1 MGKVLAV
8 CISEKKGTQKKN
20 VGSAVFVE
28 DWGLEGDAHAGKWH
42 RQVSLLSGEKIDAFR
57 AKGAEVEDGAFGE
70 NLVVEGI
77 DFAKL
82 PVGIRFRC
90 GEVVLELTQIGK
102 ECHNG
107 CAIFQK
113 MGECIMPREGV
124 FTRVL
129 KGGKVSVGDEMT
141 VDKAMIFDTHAHYDD
156 KMFNED
162 RLNELAE
169 SIKQH
174 GIVEPLIV
182 VKKDDYYE
190 IVAGERRFRAAM
202 IAGLTEVPVV
212 IKDYSTEQ
220 IVEIA
225 LIENIQREDLNPI
238 EEAKAYQ
245 QLIDEFSLKQDEV
258 ADKVSKSRTAIT
270 NALRLLKLDERVQNM
285 VIEECISSGHART
298 LLAIENKEEQY
309 DIACMVFDQKL
320 SVRETEKLIKKLN
333 NKGTPKKKAE
343 LYNKEIYADFEEKLK
358 QSMGT
363 KVSINRKNNTKGK
376 IEIEY
381 YSETELER
389 IIGIM
394 LKNS

>member
-1 MGKVLAV
+1 MAAKRGLGK
-8 CISEKKGTQKKN
+8 
-20 VGSAVFVE
+20 
-28 DWGLEGDAHAGKWH
+28 
-42 RQVSLLSGEKIDAFR
+42 
-57 AKGAEVEDGAFGE
+57 
-70 NLVVEGI
+70 GI
-77 DFAKL
+77 DSL
-82 PVGIRFRC
+82 IP
-90 GEVVLELTQIGK
+90 TDS
-102 ECHNG
+102 
-107 CAIFQK
+107 
-113 MGECIMPREGV
+113 
-124 FTRVL
+124 VL
-129 KGGKVSVGDEMT
+129 KKEDKNEVKSVSMLRINDIEPN
-141 VDKAMIFDTHAHYDD
+141 KAQPR

-238 EEAKAYQ
+238 EEAKAYK
-245 QLIDEFSLKQDEV
+245 QLIEEFSLKQDEV

-270 NALRLLKLDERVQNM
+270 NALRLLKLDDRVQNM

-298 LLAIENKEEQY
+298 LLAIDNKEEQY
-309 DIACMVFDQKL
+309 EIACMVFDKKL

-333 NKGTPKKKAE
+333 NKENPKKKAE
-343 LYNKEIYADFEEKLK
+343 LDNKDIYADFEEKLK

-363 KVSINRKNNTKGK
+363 KVSINRKSNTKGK

-394 LKNS
+394 LENS

>member
-1 MGKVLAV
+1 MPAKRGLGK
-8 CISEKKGTQKKN
+8 
-20 VGSAVFVE
+20 
-28 DWGLEGDAHAGKWH
+28 
-42 RQVSLLSGEKIDAFR
+42 
-57 AKGAEVEDGAFGE
+57 
-70 NLVVEGI
+70 GI
-77 DFAKL
+77 DSLIPTDSKL
-82 PVGIRFRC
+82 KNEDKSESKSVSMLRISDIEPNK
-90 GEVVLELTQIGK
+90 TQ
-102 ECHNG
+102 
-107 CAIFQK
+107 
-113 MGECIMPREGV
+113 PRK
-124 FTRVL
+124 T
-129 KGGKVSVGDEMT
+129 
-141 VDKAMIFDTHAHYDD
+141 
-156 KMFNED
+156 FNED

-238 EEAKAYQ
+238 EEAKAYK

-333 NKGTPKKKAE
+333 NKETPKKKIE
-343 LYNKEIYADFEEKLK
+343 LDNKDIYADFEEKLK

-363 KVSINRKNNTKGK
+363 KVSINRKSNTKGK

-389 IIGIM
+389 IIGMM
-394 LKNS
+394 LENS

>member
-1 MGKVLAV
+1 MAAKRGLGKGIDSLIPTGSSIVKENKDEAKSISMLR
-8 CISEKKGTQKKN
+8 ISEIEPNKAQ
-20 VGSAVFVE
+20 
-28 DWGLEGDAHAGKWH
+28 
-42 RQVSLLSGEKIDAFR
+42 
-57 AKGAEVEDGAFGE
+57 
-70 NLVVEGI
+70 
-77 DFAKL
+77 
-82 PVGIRFRC
+82 
-90 GEVVLELTQIGK
+90 
-102 ECHNG
+102 
-107 CAIFQK
+107 
-113 MGECIMPREGV
+113 PR
-124 FTRVL
+124 
-129 KGGKVSVGDEMT
+129 
-141 VDKAMIFDTHAHYDD
+141 

-212 IKDYSTEQ
+212 IKDYTTEQ

-238 EEAKAYQ
+238 EEAKAYK

-258 ADKVSKSRTAIT
+258 AEKVSKSRTAIT

-285 VIEECISSGHART
+285 IIEECISSGHART
-298 LLAIENKEEQY
+298 LLAIEDKDEQY
-309 DIACMVFDQKL
+309 EIACMVFDQKL

-333 NKGTPKKKAE
+333 NKEKPKKITE
-343 LYNKEIYADFEEKLK
+343 LDNKEIYADFEEKLR

-363 KVSINRKNNTKGK
+363 KVSINRKSNTKGK

-389 IIGIM
+389 IIGLM
-394 LKNS
+394 LENS

>member
-1 MGKVLAV
+1 MPAKRGLGK
-8 CISEKKGTQKKN
+8 
-20 VGSAVFVE
+20 
-28 DWGLEGDAHAGKWH
+28 
-42 RQVSLLSGEKIDAFR
+42 
-57 AKGAEVEDGAFGE
+57 
-70 NLVVEGI
+70 GI
-77 DFAKL
+77 DSLIPTDSKL
-82 PVGIRFRC
+82 KNEDKCESKSVSMLKISDIEPNKS
-90 GEVVLELTQIGK
+90 Q
-102 ECHNG
+102 
-107 CAIFQK
+107 
-113 MGECIMPREGV
+113 PR
-124 FTRVL
+124 
-129 KGGKVSVGDEMT
+129 
-141 VDKAMIFDTHAHYDD
+141 

-238 EEAKAYQ
+238 EEAKAYK

-309 DIACMVFDQKL
+309 DIACTVFDQKL

-333 NKGTPKKKAE
+333 NKETPKKKIE
-343 LYNKEIYADFEEKLK
+343 LDNKDIYADFEEKLK

-363 KVSINRKNNTKGK
+363 KVSINRKSNTKGK

-389 IIGIM
+389 IIGMM
-394 LKNS
+394 LENS

>member
-1 MGKVLAV
+1 
-8 CISEKKGTQKKN
+8 
-20 VGSAVFVE
+20 
-28 DWGLEGDAHAGKWH
+28 
-42 RQVSLLSGEKIDAFR
+42 
-57 AKGAEVEDGAFGE
+57 
-70 NLVVEGI
+70 
-77 DFAKL
+77 
-82 PVGIRFRC
+82 
-90 GEVVLELTQIGK
+90 
-102 ECHNG
+102 
-107 CAIFQK
+107 
-113 MGECIMPREGV
+113 
-124 FTRVL
+124 
-129 KGGKVSVGDEMT
+129 
-141 VDKAMIFDTHAHYDD
+141 
-156 KMFNED
+156 MFNED

-238 EEAKAYQ
+238 EEAKAYK

-309 DIACMVFDQKL
+309 DIACTVFDQKL

-333 NKGTPKKKAE
+333 NKETPKKKIE
-343 LYNKEIYADFEEKLK
+343 LDNKDIYADFEEKLK

-363 KVSINRKNNTKGK
+363 KVSINRKSNTKGK

-381 YSETELER
+381 YSEEELER
-389 IIGIM
+389 IYDLLMTIPRGE
-394 LKNS
+394 

>member
-1 MGKVLAV
+1 MPAKRGLGK
-8 CISEKKGTQKKN
+8 
-20 VGSAVFVE
+20 
-28 DWGLEGDAHAGKWH
+28 
-42 RQVSLLSGEKIDAFR
+42 
-57 AKGAEVEDGAFGE
+57 
-70 NLVVEGI
+70 GI
-77 DFAKL
+77 DSLIPTDSKL
-82 PVGIRFRC
+82 KNEDKSESKSVSMLRISDIEPNKS
-90 GEVVLELTQIGK
+90 Q
-102 ECHNG
+102 
-107 CAIFQK
+107 
-113 MGECIMPREGV
+113 PR
-124 FTRVL
+124 
-129 KGGKVSVGDEMT
+129 
-141 VDKAMIFDTHAHYDD
+141 

-238 EEAKAYQ
+238 EEAKAYK

-320 SVRETEKLIKKLN
+320 SVRETEKLIKRLN
-333 NKGTPKKKAE
+333 NKETPKKKIE
-343 LYNKEIYADFEEKLK
+343 LDNKDIYADFEEKLK

-363 KVSINRKNNTKGK
+363 KVSINRKSNTKGK

-389 IIGIM
+389 IIGMM
-394 LKNS
+394 LENS

>member
-1 MGKVLAV
+1 
-8 CISEKKGTQKKN
+8 
-20 VGSAVFVE
+20 
-28 DWGLEGDAHAGKWH
+28 
-42 RQVSLLSGEKIDAFR
+42 
-57 AKGAEVEDGAFGE
+57 
-70 NLVVEGI
+70 
-77 DFAKL
+77 
-82 PVGIRFRC
+82 
-90 GEVVLELTQIGK
+90 
-102 ECHNG
+102 
-107 CAIFQK
+107 
-113 MGECIMPREGV
+113 
-124 FTRVL
+124 
-129 KGGKVSVGDEMT
+129 
-141 VDKAMIFDTHAHYDD
+141 
-156 KMFNED
+156 MFNED

-238 EEAKAYQ
+238 EEAKAYK

-298 LLAIENKEEQY
+298 CLLY
-309 DIACMVFDQKL
+309 TSPSPRDT
-320 SVRETEKLIKKLN
+320 R
-333 NKGTPKKKAE
+333 
-343 LYNKEIYADFEEKLK
+343 
-358 QSMGT
+358 
-363 KVSINRKNNTKGK
+363 
-376 IEIEY
+376 
-381 YSETELER
+381 
-389 IIGIM
+389 
-394 LKNS
+394 

>member
-1 MGKVLAV
+1 MPAKRGLGK
-8 CISEKKGTQKKN
+8 
-20 VGSAVFVE
+20 
-28 DWGLEGDAHAGKWH
+28 
-42 RQVSLLSGEKIDAFR
+42 
-57 AKGAEVEDGAFGE
+57 
-70 NLVVEGI
+70 GI
-77 DFAKL
+77 DSLIPTDSKL
-82 PVGIRFRC
+82 KNEDKSESKSVSMLRISDIEPNKS
-90 GEVVLELTQIGK
+90 Q
-102 ECHNG
+102 
-107 CAIFQK
+107 
-113 MGECIMPREGV
+113 PR
-124 FTRVL
+124 
-129 KGGKVSVGDEMT
+129 
-141 VDKAMIFDTHAHYDD
+141 

-238 EEAKAYQ
+238 EEAKAYK

-285 VIEECISSGHART
+285 VIEECISSGHARA

-333 NKGTPKKKAE
+333 NKEIPKKKIE
-343 LYNKEIYADFEEKLK
+343 LDNKDIYADFEEKLK

-363 KVSINRKNNTKGK
+363 KVSINRKSNTKGK

-389 IIGIM
+389 IIGMM
-394 LKNS
+394 LENS

>member
-1 MGKVLAV
+1 MPAKRGLGK
-8 CISEKKGTQKKN
+8 
-20 VGSAVFVE
+20 
-28 DWGLEGDAHAGKWH
+28 
-42 RQVSLLSGEKIDAFR
+42 
-57 AKGAEVEDGAFGE
+57 
-70 NLVVEGI
+70 GI
-77 DFAKL
+77 DSLIPTDSKL
-82 PVGIRFRC
+82 KNEDKSESKSVSMLRISDIEPNK
-90 GEVVLELTQIGK
+90 TQ
-102 ECHNG
+102 
-107 CAIFQK
+107 
-113 MGECIMPREGV
+113 PR
-124 FTRVL
+124 
-129 KGGKVSVGDEMT
+129 
-141 VDKAMIFDTHAHYDD
+141 

-212 IKDYSTEQ
+212 IKDYSIEQ

-238 EEAKAYQ
+238 EEAKAYK

-333 NKGTPKKKAE
+333 NKETPKKKIE
-343 LYNKEIYADFEEKLK
+343 LDNKDIYADFEEKLK

-363 KVSINRKNNTKGK
+363 KVSINRKSNTKGK

-389 IIGIM
+389 IIGMM
-394 LKNS
+394 LENS

>member
-1 MGKVLAV
+1 MPAKRGLGK
-8 CISEKKGTQKKN
+8 
-20 VGSAVFVE
+20 
-28 DWGLEGDAHAGKWH
+28 
-42 RQVSLLSGEKIDAFR
+42 
-57 AKGAEVEDGAFGE
+57 
-70 NLVVEGI
+70 GI
-77 DFAKL
+77 DSLIPTDSKL
-82 PVGIRFRC
+82 KNEDKSESKSVSMLRISDIEPNK
-90 GEVVLELTQIGK
+90 TQ
-102 ECHNG
+102 
-107 CAIFQK
+107 
-113 MGECIMPREGV
+113 PR
-124 FTRVL
+124 
-129 KGGKVSVGDEMT
+129 
-141 VDKAMIFDTHAHYDD
+141 

-238 EEAKAYQ
+238 EEAKAYK

-258 ADKVSKSRTAIT
+258 ADKVSKSRTSIT

-333 NKGTPKKKAE
+333 NKETPKKKIE
-343 LYNKEIYADFEEKLK
+343 LDNKDIYADFEEKLK

-363 KVSINRKNNTKGK
+363 KVSINRKSNTKGK

-389 IIGIM
+389 IIGMM
-394 LKNS
+394 LENS

>member
-1 MGKVLAV
+1 MPAKRGLGK
-8 CISEKKGTQKKN
+8 
-20 VGSAVFVE
+20 
-28 DWGLEGDAHAGKWH
+28 
-42 RQVSLLSGEKIDAFR
+42 
-57 AKGAEVEDGAFGE
+57 
-70 NLVVEGI
+70 GI
-77 DFAKL
+77 DSLIPTDSKL
-82 PVGIRFRC
+82 KNEDKSESKSVSMLRISDIEPNKS
-90 GEVVLELTQIGK
+90 Q
-102 ECHNG
+102 
-107 CAIFQK
+107 
-113 MGECIMPREGV
+113 PR
-124 FTRVL
+124 
-129 KGGKVSVGDEMT
+129 
-141 VDKAMIFDTHAHYDD
+141 

-238 EEAKAYQ
+238 EEAKAYK

-320 SVRETEKLIKKLN
+320 SVRETEKLIKKLIKKLN
-333 NKGTPKKKAE
+333 NKETPKKKIE
-343 LYNKEIYADFEEKLK
+343 LDNKDIYADFEEKLK

-363 KVSINRKNNTKGK
+363 KVSINRKSNTKGK

-389 IIGIM
+389 IIGMM
-394 LKNS
+394 LENS

>member
-1 MGKVLAV
+1 MAAKRGLGK
-8 CISEKKGTQKKN
+8 
-20 VGSAVFVE
+20 
-28 DWGLEGDAHAGKWH
+28 
-42 RQVSLLSGEKIDAFR
+42 
-57 AKGAEVEDGAFGE
+57 
-70 NLVVEGI
+70 GI
-77 DFAKL
+77 DSLIPTDSALKKEDKN
-82 PVGIRFRC
+82 
-90 GEVVLELTQIGK
+90 EVKSVSMLRINDIEPNKAQ
-102 ECHNG
+102 
-107 CAIFQK
+107 
-113 MGECIMPREGV
+113 PR
-124 FTRVL
+124 
-129 KGGKVSVGDEMT
+129 
-141 VDKAMIFDTHAHYDD
+141 

-212 IKDYSTEQ
+212 IKDYTTEQ

-238 EEAKAYQ
+238 EEAKAYK
-245 QLIDEFSLKQDEV
+245 QLIEEFSLKQDEV

-298 LLAIENKEEQY
+298 LLAIDSKDEQY
-309 DIACMVFDQKL
+309 EIACMVFDKKL

-333 NKGTPKKKAE
+333 NKDIPKKKAE
-343 LYNKEIYADFEEKLK
+343 LDNKDIYADFEEKLK

-363 KVSINRKNNTKGK
+363 KVSINRKSNTKGK

-394 LKNS
+394 LENS

>member
-1 MGKVLAV
+1 MAAKRGLGK
-8 CISEKKGTQKKN
+8 
-20 VGSAVFVE
+20 
-28 DWGLEGDAHAGKWH
+28 
-42 RQVSLLSGEKIDAFR
+42 
-57 AKGAEVEDGAFGE
+57 
-70 NLVVEGI
+70 GI
-77 DFAKL
+77 DSLIPTDSKL
-82 PVGIRFRC
+82 KNEDKDESKTVSMLRISDIEPNKA
-90 GEVVLELTQIGK
+90 Q
-102 ECHNG
+102 
-107 CAIFQK
+107 
-113 MGECIMPREGV
+113 PR
-124 FTRVL
+124 
-129 KGGKVSVGDEMT
+129 
-141 VDKAMIFDTHAHYDD
+141 

-238 EEAKAYQ
+238 EEAKAYK

-309 DIACMVFDQKL
+309 DIACMVFDLKL

-333 NKGTPKKKAE
+333 NKETPKKKIE
-343 LYNKEIYADFEEKLK
+343 LDNKDIYADFEEKLK

-363 KVSINRKNNTKGK
+363 KVSINRKSNTKGK

-389 IIGIM
+389 IIGMM
-394 LKNS
+394 LENS

>member
-1 MGKVLAV
+1 MPAKRGLGK
-8 CISEKKGTQKKN
+8 
-20 VGSAVFVE
+20 
-28 DWGLEGDAHAGKWH
+28 
-42 RQVSLLSGEKIDAFR
+42 
-57 AKGAEVEDGAFGE
+57 
-70 NLVVEGI
+70 GI
-77 DFAKL
+77 DSLIPTDSKL
-82 PVGIRFRC
+82 KNEDKSESKSVSMLRISDIEPNK
-90 GEVVLELTQIGK
+90 TQ
-102 ECHNG
+102 
-107 CAIFQK
+107 
-113 MGECIMPREGV
+113 PR
-124 FTRVL
+124 
-129 KGGKVSVGDEMT
+129 
-141 VDKAMIFDTHAHYDD
+141 

-182 VKKDDYYE
+182 VKKNDYYE

-238 EEAKAYQ
+238 EEAKAYK

-333 NKGTPKKKAE
+333 NKETPKKKIE
-343 LYNKEIYADFEEKLK
+343 LDNKDIYADFEEKLK

-363 KVSINRKNNTKGK
+363 KVSINRKSNTKGK

-389 IIGIM
+389 IIGLM
-394 LKNS
+394 LENS

>member
-1 MGKVLAV
+1 MPAKRGLGK
-8 CISEKKGTQKKN
+8 
-20 VGSAVFVE
+20 
-28 DWGLEGDAHAGKWH
+28 
-42 RQVSLLSGEKIDAFR
+42 
-57 AKGAEVEDGAFGE
+57 
-70 NLVVEGI
+70 GI
-77 DFAKL
+77 DSLIPTDSKL
-82 PVGIRFRC
+82 KNEDKSESKSVSMLRISDIEPNKS
-90 GEVVLELTQIGK
+90 Q
-102 ECHNG
+102 
-107 CAIFQK
+107 
-113 MGECIMPREGV
+113 PR
-124 FTRVL
+124 
-129 KGGKVSVGDEMT
+129 
-141 VDKAMIFDTHAHYDD
+141 

-238 EEAKAYQ
+238 EEAKAYK

-309 DIACMVFDQKL
+309 DIACTVFDQKL

-333 NKGTPKKKAE
+333 NKETPKKKIE
-343 LYNKEIYADFEEKLK
+343 LDNKDIYADFEEKLK

-363 KVSINRKNNTKGK
+363 KVSINRKSNTKGK

-389 IIGIM
+389 IIGMM
-394 LKNS
+394 LENS

>member
-1 MGKVLAV
+1 MPAKRGLGK
-8 CISEKKGTQKKN
+8 
-20 VGSAVFVE
+20 
-28 DWGLEGDAHAGKWH
+28 
-42 RQVSLLSGEKIDAFR
+42 
-57 AKGAEVEDGAFGE
+57 
-70 NLVVEGI
+70 GI
-77 DFAKL
+77 DSLTPTDSKL
-82 PVGIRFRC
+82 KNEDKSESKSVSMLRISDIEPNKS
-90 GEVVLELTQIGK
+90 Q
-102 ECHNG
+102 
-107 CAIFQK
+107 
-113 MGECIMPREGV
+113 PR
-124 FTRVL
+124 
-129 KGGKVSVGDEMT
+129 
-141 VDKAMIFDTHAHYDD
+141 

-238 EEAKAYQ
+238 EEAKAYK

-333 NKGTPKKKAE
+333 NKETPKKKIE
-343 LYNKEIYADFEEKLK
+343 LDNKDIYADFEEKLK

-363 KVSINRKNNTKGK
+363 KVSINRKSNTKGK

-389 IIGIM
+389 IIGMM
-394 LKNS
+394 LENS

>member
-1 MGKVLAV
+1 MPAKRGLGK
-8 CISEKKGTQKKN
+8 
-20 VGSAVFVE
+20 
-28 DWGLEGDAHAGKWH
+28 
-42 RQVSLLSGEKIDAFR
+42 
-57 AKGAEVEDGAFGE
+57 
-70 NLVVEGI
+70 GI
-77 DFAKL
+77 DSLIPTDSKL
-82 PVGIRFRC
+82 KNEDKCESKSVSMLKISDIEPNKS
-90 GEVVLELTQIGK
+90 Q
-102 ECHNG
+102 
-107 CAIFQK
+107 
-113 MGECIMPREGV
+113 PR
-124 FTRVL
+124 
-129 KGGKVSVGDEMT
+129 
-141 VDKAMIFDTHAHYDD
+141 

-238 EEAKAYQ
+238 EEAKAYK

-309 DIACMVFDQKL
+309 DIACTVFNQKL

-333 NKGTPKKKAE
+333 NKETPKKKIE
-343 LYNKEIYADFEEKLK
+343 LDNKDIYADFEEKLK

-363 KVSINRKNNTKGK
+363 KVSINRKSNTKGK

-389 IIGIM
+389 IIGMM
-394 LKNS
+394 LENS

>member
-1 MGKVLAV
+1 MPAKRGLGK
-8 CISEKKGTQKKN
+8 
-20 VGSAVFVE
+20 
-28 DWGLEGDAHAGKWH
+28 
-42 RQVSLLSGEKIDAFR
+42 
-57 AKGAEVEDGAFGE
+57 
-70 NLVVEGI
+70 GI
-77 DFAKL
+77 DSLIPTDSKL
-82 PVGIRFRC
+82 KNEDKSESKSVSMLRISDIEPNK
-90 GEVVLELTQIGK
+90 TQ
-102 ECHNG
+102 
-107 CAIFQK
+107 
-113 MGECIMPREGV
+113 PR
-124 FTRVL
+124 
-129 KGGKVSVGDEMT
+129 
-141 VDKAMIFDTHAHYDD
+141 
-156 KMFNED
+156 KMFNGD

-182 VKKDDYYE
+182 VKKNDYYE

-238 EEAKAYQ
+238 EEAKAYK

-333 NKGTPKKKAE
+333 NKETPKKKIE
-343 LYNKEIYADFEEKLK
+343 LDNKDIYADFEEKLK

-363 KVSINRKNNTKGK
+363 KVSINRKSNTKGK

-389 IIGIM
+389 IIGMM
-394 LKNS
+394 LENS

>member
-1 MGKVLAV
+1 
-8 CISEKKGTQKKN
+8 
-20 VGSAVFVE
+20 
-28 DWGLEGDAHAGKWH
+28 
-42 RQVSLLSGEKIDAFR
+42 
-57 AKGAEVEDGAFGE
+57 
-70 NLVVEGI
+70 
-77 DFAKL
+77 
-82 PVGIRFRC
+82 
-90 GEVVLELTQIGK
+90 
-102 ECHNG
+102 
-107 CAIFQK
+107 
-113 MGECIMPREGV
+113 
-124 FTRVL
+124 
-129 KGGKVSVGDEMT
+129 
-141 VDKAMIFDTHAHYDD
+141 
-156 KMFNED
+156 
-162 RLNELAE
+162 
-169 SIKQH
+169 
-174 GIVEPLIV
+174 
-182 VKKDDYYE
+182 
-190 IVAGERRFRAAM
+190 M

-238 EEAKAYQ
+238 EEAKAYK

-309 DIACMVFDQKL
+309 DIACTVFDQKL

-333 NKGTPKKKAE
+333 NKETPKKKIE
-343 LYNKEIYADFEEKLK
+343 LDNKDIYADFEEKLK

-363 KVSINRKNNTKGK
+363 KVSINRKSNTKGK

-389 IIGIM
+389 IIGMM
-394 LKNS
+394 LENS

>member
-1 MGKVLAV
+1 MAAKRGLGK
-8 CISEKKGTQKKN
+8 
-20 VGSAVFVE
+20 
-28 DWGLEGDAHAGKWH
+28 
-42 RQVSLLSGEKIDAFR
+42 
-57 AKGAEVEDGAFGE
+57 
-70 NLVVEGI
+70 GI
-77 DFAKL
+77 DSLIPTDSALKKEDKN
-82 PVGIRFRC
+82 
-90 GEVVLELTQIGK
+90 EVKSVSMLRINDIEPNKAQ
-102 ECHNG
+102 
-107 CAIFQK
+107 
-113 MGECIMPREGV
+113 PR
-124 FTRVL
+124 
-129 KGGKVSVGDEMT
+129 
-141 VDKAMIFDTHAHYDD
+141 

-238 EEAKAYQ
+238 EEAKAYK
-245 QLIDEFSLKQDEV
+245 QLIEEFSLKQDEV

-270 NALRLLKLDERVQNM
+270 NALRLLKLDDRVQNM

-298 LLAIENKEEQY
+298 LLAIDNKEEQY
-309 DIACMVFDQKL
+309 EIACMVFDKKL

-333 NKGTPKKKAE
+333 NKENPKKKAE
-343 LYNKEIYADFEEKLK
+343 LDNKDIYADFEEKLK

-363 KVSINRKNNTKGK
+363 KVSINRKSNTKGK

-394 LKNS
+394 LENS

>member
-1 MGKVLAV
+1 MPAKRGLGK
-8 CISEKKGTQKKN
+8 
-20 VGSAVFVE
+20 
-28 DWGLEGDAHAGKWH
+28 
-42 RQVSLLSGEKIDAFR
+42 
-57 AKGAEVEDGAFGE
+57 
-70 NLVVEGI
+70 GI
-77 DFAKL
+77 DSLIPTDSKL
-82 PVGIRFRC
+82 KNEDKSESKSVSMLRISDIEPNK
-90 GEVVLELTQIGK
+90 TQ
-102 ECHNG
+102 
-107 CAIFQK
+107 
-113 MGECIMPREGV
+113 PR
-124 FTRVL
+124 
-129 KGGKVSVGDEMT
+129 
-141 VDKAMIFDTHAHYDD
+141 

-174 GIVEPLIV
+174 GIVEPLNV
-182 VKKDDYYE
+182 VKKNDYYE

-238 EEAKAYQ
+238 EEAKAYK

-333 NKGTPKKKAE
+333 NKETPKKKIE
-343 LYNKEIYADFEEKLK
+343 LDNKDIYADFEEKLK

-363 KVSINRKNNTKGK
+363 KVSINRKSNTKGK

-389 IIGIM
+389 IIGMM
-394 LKNS
+394 LENS

>member
-1 MGKVLAV
+1 MPAKRGLGK
-8 CISEKKGTQKKN
+8 
-20 VGSAVFVE
+20 
-28 DWGLEGDAHAGKWH
+28 
-42 RQVSLLSGEKIDAFR
+42 
-57 AKGAEVEDGAFGE
+57 
-70 NLVVEGI
+70 GI
-77 DFAKL
+77 DSLIPTDSKL
-82 PVGIRFRC
+82 KSEDKSESKSVSMLRISDIEPNKS
-90 GEVVLELTQIGK
+90 Q
-102 ECHNG
+102 
-107 CAIFQK
+107 
-113 MGECIMPREGV
+113 PR
-124 FTRVL
+124 
-129 KGGKVSVGDEMT
+129 
-141 VDKAMIFDTHAHYDD
+141 

-238 EEAKAYQ
+238 EEAKAYK

-320 SVRETEKLIKKLN
+320 SVRETEKLIKKFN
-333 NKGTPKKKAE
+333 NKETPKKKIE
-343 LYNKEIYADFEEKLK
+343 LDNKDIYADFEEKLK

-363 KVSINRKNNTKGK
+363 KVSINRKSNTKGK

-389 IIGIM
+389 IIGMM
-394 LKNS
+394 LENS

>member
-1 MGKVLAV
+1 MPAKRGLGK
-8 CISEKKGTQKKN
+8 
-20 VGSAVFVE
+20 
-28 DWGLEGDAHAGKWH
+28 
-42 RQVSLLSGEKIDAFR
+42 
-57 AKGAEVEDGAFGE
+57 
-70 NLVVEGI
+70 GI
-77 DFAKL
+77 DSLIPTDSKL
-82 PVGIRFRC
+82 KNEDKSESKSVSMLRISDIEPNK
-90 GEVVLELTQIGK
+90 TQ
-102 ECHNG
+102 
-107 CAIFQK
+107 
-113 MGECIMPREGV
+113 PR
-124 FTRVL
+124 
-129 KGGKVSVGDEMT
+129 
-141 VDKAMIFDTHAHYDD
+141 

-238 EEAKAYQ
+238 EEAKAYK

-333 NKGTPKKKAE
+333 NKETPKKKIE
-343 LYNKEIYADFEEKLK
+343 LDNKDIYADFEEKLK

-363 KVSINRKNNTKGK
+363 KVSINRKSNTKGK

-389 IIGIM
+389 IIGMM
-394 LKNS
+394 LENS

>member
-1 MGKVLAV
+1 MPAKRGLGK
-8 CISEKKGTQKKN
+8 
-20 VGSAVFVE
+20 
-28 DWGLEGDAHAGKWH
+28 
-42 RQVSLLSGEKIDAFR
+42 
-57 AKGAEVEDGAFGE
+57 
-70 NLVVEGI
+70 GI
-77 DFAKL
+77 DSLIPTDSKL
-82 PVGIRFRC
+82 KNEDKSESKSVSMLRISDIEPNKS
-90 GEVVLELTQIGK
+90 Q
-102 ECHNG
+102 
-107 CAIFQK
+107 
-113 MGECIMPREGV
+113 PR
-124 FTRVL
+124 
-129 KGGKVSVGDEMT
+129 
-141 VDKAMIFDTHAHYDD
+141 

-238 EEAKAYQ
+238 EEAKAYK

-333 NKGTPKKKAE
+333 NKETPKKKIE
-343 LYNKEIYADFEEKLK
+343 LDNK
-358 QSMGT
+358 
-363 KVSINRKNNTKGK
+363 
-376 IEIEY
+376 
-381 YSETELER
+381 YSEFYIN
-389 IIGIM
+389 IIPM
-394 LKNS
+394 LQYSIKKVNRTQRYPM

>member
-1 MGKVLAV
+1 MPAKRGLGK
-8 CISEKKGTQKKN
+8 
-20 VGSAVFVE
+20 
-28 DWGLEGDAHAGKWH
+28 
-42 RQVSLLSGEKIDAFR
+42 
-57 AKGAEVEDGAFGE
+57 
-70 NLVVEGI
+70 GI
-77 DFAKL
+77 DSLIPTDSKL
-82 PVGIRFRC
+82 KNEDKSESKSVSMLRISDIEPNK
-90 GEVVLELTQIGK
+90 TQ
-102 ECHNG
+102 
-107 CAIFQK
+107 
-113 MGECIMPREGV
+113 PR
-124 FTRVL
+124 
-129 KGGKVSVGDEMT
+129 
-141 VDKAMIFDTHAHYDD
+141 

-182 VKKDDYYE
+182 VKKNDYYE

-238 EEAKAYQ
+238 EEAKAYK

-333 NKGTPKKKAE
+333 NKETPKKKIE
-343 LYNKEIYADFEEKLK
+343 LDNKDIYADFEEKLK

-363 KVSINRKNNTKGK
+363 KVSINRKSNTKGK

-389 IIGIM
+389 IMGMM
-394 LKNS
+394 LENS

>member
-1 MGKVLAV
+1 MPAKRGLGK
-8 CISEKKGTQKKN
+8 
-20 VGSAVFVE
+20 
-28 DWGLEGDAHAGKWH
+28 
-42 RQVSLLSGEKIDAFR
+42 
-57 AKGAEVEDGAFGE
+57 
-70 NLVVEGI
+70 GI
-77 DFAKL
+77 DSLIPTDSKL
-82 PVGIRFRC
+82 KNEDKSESKSVSMLRISDIEPNKS
-90 GEVVLELTQIGK
+90 Q
-102 ECHNG
+102 
-107 CAIFQK
+107 
-113 MGECIMPREGV
+113 PR
-124 FTRVL
+124 
-129 KGGKVSVGDEMT
+129 
-141 VDKAMIFDTHAHYDD
+141 

-238 EEAKAYQ
+238 EEAKAYK

-270 NALRLLKLDERVQNM
+270 NALRLLKIDERVQNM

-333 NKGTPKKKAE
+333 NKETPKKKIE
-343 LYNKEIYADFEEKLK
+343 LDNKDIYADFEEKLK

-363 KVSINRKNNTKGK
+363 KVSINRKSNTKGK

-389 IIGIM
+389 IIGMM
-394 LKNS
+394 LENS

>member
-1 MGKVLAV
+1 MPAKRGLGK
-8 CISEKKGTQKKN
+8 
-20 VGSAVFVE
+20 
-28 DWGLEGDAHAGKWH
+28 
-42 RQVSLLSGEKIDAFR
+42 
-57 AKGAEVEDGAFGE
+57 
-70 NLVVEGI
+70 GI
-77 DFAKL
+77 DSLIPTDSKL
-82 PVGIRFRC
+82 KNEDKSESKSVSMLRISDIEPNK
-90 GEVVLELTQIGK
+90 TQ
-102 ECHNG
+102 
-107 CAIFQK
+107 
-113 MGECIMPREGV
+113 PR
-124 FTRVL
+124 
-129 KGGKVSVGDEMT
+129 
-141 VDKAMIFDTHAHYDD
+141 

-182 VKKDDYYE
+182 VKKNDYYE

-202 IAGLTEVPVV
+202 IAVLTEVPVV

-238 EEAKAYQ
+238 EEAKAYK

-333 NKGTPKKKAE
+333 NKETPKKKIE
-343 LYNKEIYADFEEKLK
+343 LDNKDIYADFEEKLN
-358 QSMGT
+358 QSIGT
-363 KVSINRKNNTKGK
+363 KVSINRKSNTKGK

-389 IIGIM
+389 IIGMM
-394 LKNS
+394 LENS

>member
-1 MGKVLAV
+1 MPAKRGLGK
-8 CISEKKGTQKKN
+8 
-20 VGSAVFVE
+20 
-28 DWGLEGDAHAGKWH
+28 
-42 RQVSLLSGEKIDAFR
+42 
-57 AKGAEVEDGAFGE
+57 
-70 NLVVEGI
+70 GI
-77 DFAKL
+77 DSLIPTDSKL
-82 PVGIRFRC
+82 KNEDKSESKSVSMLRISDIEPNK
-90 GEVVLELTQIGK
+90 TQ
-102 ECHNG
+102 
-107 CAIFQK
+107 
-113 MGECIMPREGV
+113 PR
-124 FTRVL
+124 
-129 KGGKVSVGDEMT
+129 
-141 VDKAMIFDTHAHYDD
+141 

-182 VKKDDYYE
+182 VKKNDYYE

-238 EEAKAYQ
+238 EEAKAYK

-298 LLAIENKEEQY
+298 LLAIKNKEEQY

-333 NKGTPKKKAE
+333 NKETPKKKIE
-343 LYNKEIYADFEEKLK
+343 LDNKDIYADFEEKLK

-363 KVSINRKNNTKGK
+363 KVSINRKSNTKGK

-389 IIGIM
+389 IIGMM
-394 LKNS
+394 LENS